1 MPQKKE
7 SLELVQ
13 EDVGCAGVLGHIYA
27 DMVLVYAGD
36 VLGMKQKI
44 IPWV

>member
-44 IPWV
+44 